1 MSKIYLGIGS
11 NIGHRKA
18 NLEEALDRLKE
29 RVSFTKVSSFY
40 ETEPVDYLD
49 QPWFL
54 NIVAEGETTLTPQ
67 ELLQFAQRVEQDMK
81 RVKTVR
87 FGPRTIDVDILLY
100 DDVEMDTPD
109 LTLPHPRMRARN
121 FVMVPLSEIAPD
133 LIIGGESVTQI
144 LAALKGEA
152 IRKWAE

>member
-29 RVSFTKVSSFY
+29 RVSFTQVSSFY

-54 NIVAEGETTLTPQ
+54 NLVAEGETTLTPQ
-67 ELLQFAQRVEQDMK
+67 ELLQFTQRVEQDMK

-152 IRKWAE
+152 IRKWTK